1 MTGCLAGPSTPPL
14 KILKF
19 GGTSLG
25 SAEAIQRAATLI
37 DQELPPPGGGLV
49 VVSAL
54 AGTTD
59 ALHQAMTSAAQGD
72 ARRAQ
77 ELRATLEIRH
87 RALAETLGLAAALAA
102 SWPPLFSALDDLVQG
117 VGLVGEASARSR
129 DAALAVGE
137 TLSAQLL
144 AALLRHRGRRA
155 SFRDV
160 LEVMRTDGRHGRA
173 RPDRHALREAC
184 GPWRA
189 ELGQGALWITQGFL
203 GAAPNGAVTTL
214 GRGGSDT
221 SATLL
226 GEALGAGEVQIWTD
240 VDGVLSADP
249 SLVPEARPIPAM
261 SLREAAA
268 LSAFGAKVLHAD
280 SLAPVGR
287 AGFRLVV
294 ANTHRPAGSRTEI
307 RAEAPIR
314 EPGEITS
321 VAYKEGVTCLRFAP
335 ARESGLFERLSRA
348 ATRLQAAGATLYG
361 LLATPDGGLLVT
373 RPETPEAEAVLEELQ
388 ASGLVLEQ
396 GWAVVALVGEG
407 LRAAPGRAMA
417 LLAPLEGESIAAIL
431 AGDTGVSVA
440 FLVPEHRLAELV
452 PKLHG
457 HCVEKAASHDH

>member
-1 MTGCLAGPSTPPL
+1 MGQDL

-25 SAEAIQRAATLI
+25 SAEAMRRAAALVE
-37 DQELPPPGGGLV
+37 QELPAPRGGLV

-59 ALHQAMTSAAQGD
+59 GLHQAMTAAAQGQ
-72 ARRAQ
+72 AGKAEEIQ
-77 ELRATLEIRH
+77 ATLEIRH
-87 RALAETLGLAAALAA
+87 LALAETLGVAEALAQA
-102 SWPPLFSALDDLVQG
+102 WPPLFRTLDDLIKG
-117 VGLVGEASARSR
+117 VGLVGEASPRSR

-137 TLSAQLL
+137 TLSAHLL
-144 AALLRHRGRRA
+144 AALLRQRGRSA
-155 SFRDV
+155 GFRDV
-160 LEVMRTDGRHGRA
+160 LEVMRTDARHGRA
-173 RPDRHALREAC
+173 RPDRRALREAC
-184 GPWRA
+184 ASWETGLA
-189 ELGQGALWITQGFL
+189 QGALWVTQGFL
-203 GAAPNGAVTTL
+203 GAAPNGATTTL

-226 GEALGAGEVQIWTD
+226 GEALGATEVQIWTD

-294 ANTHRPAGSRTEI
+294 ANTHRPEGSRTVI
-307 RAEAPIR
+307 QAEPPAR
-314 EPGEITS
+314 HPGEITS
-321 VAYKEGVTCLRFAP
+321 VAYKEGVTCVRLAP
-335 ARESGLFERLSRA
+335 AQESGLFERLTRA
-348 ATRLQAAGATLYG
+348 ATRLQTAGATLYG

-373 RPETPEAEAVLEELQ
+373 RAETAEAETVLEDLRT
-388 ASGLVLEQ
+388 SGMLLEQ

-407 LRAAPGRAMA
+407 LRTAPGRAMA

-440 FLVPEHRLAELV
+440 FLIPEHRLAELV
-452 PKLHG
+452 PKLHD
-457 HCVEKAASHDH
+457 HCVEKAGRP